1 MSRLFMSKK
10 GVTSKFLL
18 VFGIFCIIFC
28 IYSFTSGMT
37 ERGFLDSDIDAFIK
51 ILAPILTGMAGG
63 ICILTAVCYGKTSIS
78 VYDDH
83 IEGTGV
89 GKFALAPHNFYFSN
103 NTNYTVQ
110 KSGGKLNISCG
121 GESYAVMLTAADAQE
136 VYNCIYGNSSTQNHQ
151 ANQTNYKSSA
161 NSTSDSNA
169 TNKNA
174 TTPQTTIAICPHCG
188 TKCRVPSGRGLIRIT
203 CPNAK
208 CKVPF
213 TFNS

>member
-1 MSRLFMSKK
+1 MSKK

-37 ERGFLDSDIDAFIK
+37 ERGFLDSDIEAFIK
-51 ILAPILTGMAGG
+51 VLAPILTGMAGG
-63 ICILTAVCYGKTSIS
+63 ICILTAICYGKTSIS

-89 GKFALAPHNFYFSN
+89 GKFALAPHSFYFSKDM
-103 NTNYTVQ
+103 NYTVQ
-110 KSGGKLNISCG
+110 KSNVKLNISCG

-136 VYNCIYGNSSTQNHQ
+136 VYNCIYGNNSSQNYATQNQ
-151 ANQTNYKSSA
+151 QNKTTYTSNA
-161 NSTSDSNA
+161 NSTPRSNTA
-169 TNKNA
+169 HKSTS
-174 TTPQTTIAICPHCG
+174 TSQTTIAICPHCG